1 MINKFENETAPLNKI
16 ELSAAAIIAS
26 ALYKFHIGEEKAVN
40 AQHICNSLAERFP
53 QYRTTK
59 QTPYLTGA
67 RIRKIIN
74 HIRINN
80 LCPNV
85 VASSKGYYV
94 SNNAQELQEYVQ
106 SLRQRAAAINAVADA
121 LDMQNMQMA
130 ENMGKQV

>member
-1 MINKFENETAPLNKI
+1 MINKFENETAPLNDI
-16 ELSAAAIIAS
+16 ERSAAAIIAS

-94 SNNAQELQEYVQ
+94 SNNAQEMQEYVQ

-121 LDMQNMQMA
+121 LNMQMA